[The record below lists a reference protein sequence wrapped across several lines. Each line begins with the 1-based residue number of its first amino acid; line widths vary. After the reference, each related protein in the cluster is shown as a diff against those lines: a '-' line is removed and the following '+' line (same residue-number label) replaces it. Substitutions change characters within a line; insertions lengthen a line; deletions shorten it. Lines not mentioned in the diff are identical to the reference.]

1 MPRRYIALILAALI
15 AFALVA
21 VGCSQASSQ
30 KQDTGTQSASAKV
43 LTVGSDTYPPFIYA
57 DENGNTVG
65 IDADIVTEVANRLG
79 YSVRFKFI
87 NWEEK
92 DQLLKE
98 GEIDCVIGS
107 FSMTGRESLY
117 KWAGPYLKSRQV
129 IAVTPSSDIN
139 NLADLEGKTV
149 AVQATTKPEGILLD
163 GTNKEIGE
171 VANVFSFADRTYL
184 VPALLKGYVDAVGAH
199 ESSLSQYQKDYNVEL
214 KILPDSLL
222 EVGLGIAFDLN
233 DDSGLDEQFNQ
244 VLSDMHQD
252 GTMREILSKYV
263 DNPDTYLNM
272 DGLQ

>member
-15 AFALVA
+15 AVALVA

-30 KQDTGTQSASAKV
+30 KQNTGTQSASAKV

-65 IDADIVTEVANRLG
+65 IDADIITEIANRLG
-79 YSVRFKFI
+79 YSVRFELI

-92 DQLLKE
+92 DQLLE
-98 GEIDCVIGS
+98 DGEVDCVIGS

-139 NLADLEGKTV
+139 SLADLEGKTV

>member
-30 KQDTGTQSASAKV
+30 KQNTGTQSASAKV

-65 IDADIVTEVANRLG
+65 IDADIITEIASRLG
-79 YSVRFKFI
+79 YSVRFELI

-92 DQLLKE
+92 DQLLE
-98 GEIDCVIGS
+98 DGEVDCIIGS

-139 NLADLEGKTV
+139 SLADLEGKTV

-252 GTMREILSKYV
+252 GTLREILSKYV

>member
-15 AFALVA
+15 AVALVA

-30 KQDTGTQSASAKV
+30 KQNTGTQSASAKV

-57 DENGNTVG
+57 DESGNTVG
-65 IDADIVTEVANRLG
+65 IDADIVTEVVNRLG

-139 NLADLEGKTV
+139 SLADLEGKTV
-149 AVQATTKPEGILLD
+149 AVQATTKPEGVLLD

-263 DNPDTYLNM
+263 DNPDAYLNM

>member
-1 MPRRYIALILAALI
+1 MLAALI

-79 YSVRFKFI
+79 YSVRFKLI

-92 DQLLKE
+92 DQLLE
-98 GEIDCVIGS
+98 DGEVDCVVGS

-139 NLADLEGKTV
+139 SLADLEGKTV
-149 AVQATTKPEGILLD
+149 AVQATTKPEAILLD
-163 GTNKEIGE
+163 GTSKEIGE

-199 ESSLSQYQKDYNVEL
+199 ESSLSQYQKDYNIEL

-244 VLSDMHQD
+244 VLSDMRQD

>member
-15 AFALVA
+15 AVALVA

-30 KQDTGTQSASAKV
+30 KQNTGTQSASAKV

-65 IDADIVTEVANRLG
+65 IDADIITEVASRLG
-79 YSVRFKFI
+79 YSVRFELI

-163 GTNKEIGE
+163 DTNKEIGE

>member
-1 MPRRYIALILAALI
+1 M
-15 AFALVA
+15 
-21 VGCSQASSQ
+21 
-30 KQDTGTQSASAKV
+30 
-43 LTVGSDTYPPFIYA
+43 
-57 DENGNTVG
+57 
-65 IDADIVTEVANRLG
+65 
-79 YSVRFKFI
+79 
-87 NWEEK
+87 
-92 DQLLKE
+92 
-98 GEIDCVIGS
+98 
-107 FSMTGRESLY
+107 
-117 KWAGPYLKSRQV
+117 
-129 IAVTPSSDIN
+129 
-139 NLADLEGKTV
+139 
-149 AVQATTKPEGILLD
+149 D